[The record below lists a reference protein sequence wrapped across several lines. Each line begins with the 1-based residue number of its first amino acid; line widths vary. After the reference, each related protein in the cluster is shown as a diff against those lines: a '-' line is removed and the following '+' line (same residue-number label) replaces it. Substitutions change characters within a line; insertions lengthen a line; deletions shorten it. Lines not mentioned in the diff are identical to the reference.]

1 MKARIA
7 CLPGDGIG
15 PEVLREARRVLE
27 VIGGEHNHEFEFVE
41 ADIGAIAIERH
52 GEPFPKST
60 QEVCLT
66 STAVF
71 LGAVGDPKYDSR
83 PPAEKPERGLL
94 ALRSVRGGEAKPL
107 PRLLDH
113 ARRTGAH

>member
-41 ADIGAIAIERH
+41 ADIGAIAMERH
-52 GEPFPKST
+52 GTALPQST
-60 QEVCLT
+60 QDVCLT
-66 STAVF
+66 ATAVF
-71 LGAVGDPKYDSR
+71 LGAVGDSKYDHL
-83 PPAEKPERGLL
+83 PPAE
-94 ALRSVRGGEAKPL
+94 
-107 PRLLDH
+107 
-113 ARRTGAH
+113 

>member
-41 ADIGAIAIERH
+41 ADIGAMPTTLYPVSMSRKLC
-52 GEPFPKST
+52 EP
-60 QEVCLT
+60 
-66 STAVF
+66 A
-71 LGAVGDPKYDSR
+71 AGDGS
-83 PPAEKPERGLL
+83 
-94 ALRSVRGGEAKPL
+94 
-107 PRLLDH
+107 
-113 ARRTGAH
+113 